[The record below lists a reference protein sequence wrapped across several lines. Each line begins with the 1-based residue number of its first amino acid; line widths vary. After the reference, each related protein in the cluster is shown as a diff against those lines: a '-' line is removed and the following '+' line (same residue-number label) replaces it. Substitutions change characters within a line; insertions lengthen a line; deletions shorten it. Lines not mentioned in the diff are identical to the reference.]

1 MSEDVIGESHMKL
14 GDPGMS
20 AMSEDVMSENHI
32 ESEKCDGKAYVIQF
46 TDSSYNA
53 RLRASH
59 RNDPKL
65 KVI

>member
-32 ESEKCDGKAYVIQF
+32 ESEKCDGKANVIQF
-46 TDSSYNA
+46 TDTTLN
-53 RLRASH
+53 
-59 RNDPKL
+59 RNRNRSKT
-65 KVI
+65 IA